1 MYIYVCMHVYYTIY
15 LSEVGQVLLI
25 SGIHGPDVQ
34 MQVTRPRVSVHLR
47 VARKDAVHLLPDG
60 GGHER
65 TGPACSRAPGTICMW
80 KLPSLA
86 ARHSS
91 TRAPGSSGATNEPG
105 SPSALDNRPSISPPS
120 CEMLTLKLPARAG
133 FSMWG
138 GGGGGAAAAAADLH
152 RHWERVQAHARASRR
167 HSSSSFVLLSCSS
180 RRTLCATTWC
190 VSAGR

>member
-65 TGPACSRAPGTICMW
+65 TGPACSRGSGNNLYVEASEPRCSPFFHASSRLVGRHQRTRKPFCSRQQALNIPTVMRDVDVEAP
-80 KLPSLA
+80 
-86 ARHSS
+86 
-91 TRAPGSSGATNEPG
+91 RACRIFNVG
-105 SPSALDNRPSISPPS
+105 
-120 CEMLTLKLPARAG
+120 
-133 FSMWG
+133 
-138 GGGGGAAAAAADLH
+138 
-152 RHWERVQAHARASRR
+152 RR
-167 HSSSSFVLLSCSS
+167 RRRSSSSSS
-180 RRTLCATTWC
+180 RSPPPLGASPGAREGIAETLLLLLCLALLFI
-190 VSAGR
+190 